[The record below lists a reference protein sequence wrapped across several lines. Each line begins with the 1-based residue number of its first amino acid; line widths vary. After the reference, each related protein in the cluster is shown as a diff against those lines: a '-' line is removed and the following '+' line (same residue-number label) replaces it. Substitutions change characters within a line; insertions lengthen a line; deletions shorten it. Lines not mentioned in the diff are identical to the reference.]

1 MQSVQWYREK
11 VDPPPPQLVEDEQHW
26 GTVKQKGGG
35 IIKYISAYRETCS
48 AVSPAVWQTCWGEA
62 ETDDVTSLL
71 WRCVAFR
78 LLSSIVV
85 WVSGRPDG
93 PTNQTTLT
101 EQFRTRN
108 LSFFFWAD
116 KNNLKEKSK
125 NRNDKSWRV
134 YSRHTLPAC
143 HTCVAP
149 PTMSVGFWLV
159 VLPVK
164 KKNQKKINNQSK
176 SGTRPAPGSLT
187 STQLCLLKANLKKKK
202 N

>member
-101 EQFRTRN
+101 EQFKTRN
-108 LSFFFWAD
+108 LSFFFLAD
-116 KNNLKEKSK
+116 KHNLKEKSK
-125 NRNDKSWRV
+125 NRNDKSWETPCLPHVRV
-134 YSRHTLPAC
+134 HG
-143 HTCVAP
+143 AP
-149 PTMSVGFWLV
+149 PHNERWFLIGRFNRK
-159 VLPVK
+159 K
-164 KKNQKKINNQSK
+164 KKNQ
-176 SGTRPAPGSLT
+176 
-187 STQLCLLKANLKKKK
+187 
-202 N
+202 